1 MKQYERD
8 ELFSL
13 QQKFREFYAEN
24 LSWDYVRLE
33 EQRKPYLRS
42 FIKRSAFFAGFLG
55 LSVYFNNSATVRG
68 RFENSDLF
76 SFIFFLIVIFL
87 LGHAY
92 APIQDYKEKTKKRVM
107 KKILSFFGRVQYDG
121 YYSEHSEDMMKN
133 SGLFGVFNREE
144 FDDCFSGVYN
154 GVKVNVS
161 EVELENDTGSG
172 KSRRIIRKFKGILI
186 SLDMKKKFS
195 GQTIVR
201 RKGAAWGDVFGV
213 GWMSYFYMLLCVF
226 LGVLL
231 LVAMGLPVLMYRNDV
246 LLSDPKFFW
255 TSIGYGAFFWGFS
268 LFSLFKFLRKRRI
281 AKKMQDVQ
289 LEDVVFDKNW
299 NVRSS
304 DQIEARYVLTPA
316 LMERMLEIKKRFR
329 GRKIE
334 FSFWDNK
341 VLIAV
346 HTNKDMFE
354 TTSLFSS
361 ALKYRKVQEVIAQ
374 FYSVFSAV
382 DLFKTEA
389 KEEEK
394 R

>member
-1 MKQYERD
+1 MEQHERD

-13 QQKFREFYAEN
+13 QQRFREFYEEK
-24 LSWDYVRLE
+24 LSGDYVKLE
-33 EQRKPYLRS
+33 QERKSYLDS
-42 FIKRSAFFAGFLG
+42 FVFGCVLLAGFLG
-55 LSVYFNNSATVRG
+55 LSCCLYYTSSMVQGWMSNSR
-68 RFENSDLF
+68 LF
-76 SFIFFLIVIFL
+76 WYIWSLIFL
-87 LGHAY
+87 LLGY
-92 APIQDYKEKTKKRVM
+92 FPYIQIQEYKEKAKKRVM
-107 KKILSFFGRVQYDG
+107 KKILSFFGRVEYDG
-121 YYSEHSEDMMKN
+121 HYSEHSEEMMKK
-133 SGLFGVFNREE
+133 SGLFGVFNDFY
-144 FDDCFSGVYN
+144 FDDCFSGGYN

-161 EVELENDTGSG
+161 EVELVNDTGSG
-172 KSRRIIRKFKGILI
+172 KTRRIIRKFKGILI
-186 SLDMKKKFS
+186 SFDMKKKFS

-201 RKGAAWGDVFGV
+201 KKGSGFSDVFGV
-213 GWMSYFYMLLCVF
+213 GWMSYLHALPLVF
-226 LGVLL
+226 L
-231 LVAMGLPVLMYRNDV
+231 LVAFFIPVLMFSDA
-246 LLSDPKFFW
+246 LLSNDRW
-255 TSIGYGAFFWGFS
+255 LLWYSILEGVFFWGFP
-268 LFSLFKFLRKRRI
+268 LFFLFKFLQKKRN
-281 AKKMQDVQ
+281 AKNMQDVN

-334 FSFWDNK
+334 FSFWNNK

-361 ALKYRKVQEVIAQ
+361 ALKYRKVQEVVAQ

-389 KEEEK
+389 KEE
-394 R
+394 